1 MICLLPEPRH
11 APGLF
16 FYSVYISAGGKKQE
30 SHWAWQP
37 QRLSYLEC
45 GLTGLLN
52 PTSIWHETISAV
64 FHKVFPSCFVY
75 WNRPYQSMHRSGRQM
90 PPSSCPPVGSVKDC
104 REMVE
109 WALRYSCSGF

>member
-52 PTSIWHETISAV
+52 PTSICTRLFQQYFI
-64 FHKVFPSCFVY
+64 KCF
-75 WNRPYQSMHRSGRQM
+75 RRASSTGIGRT
-90 PPSSCPPVGSVKDC
+90 SRCTEAGGKCRLRVVPPVGSVKDC

-109 WALRYSCSGF
+109 